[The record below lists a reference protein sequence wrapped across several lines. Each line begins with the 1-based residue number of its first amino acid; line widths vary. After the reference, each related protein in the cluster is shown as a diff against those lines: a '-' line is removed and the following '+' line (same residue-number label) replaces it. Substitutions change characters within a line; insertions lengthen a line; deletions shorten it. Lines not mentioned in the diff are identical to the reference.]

1 MLKNFLVLLYVAL
14 AWAIAILFVKVEEAT
29 IPPITI
35 MAGRAIL
42 AFITLFIV
50 ALITR
55 KDLAG
60 NFKHIG
66 SFLVFAILGITL
78 LWLCLAFGQEYISV
92 GLGSVMVTAMPL
104 VTFIILVLI
113 LRVEKFSA
121 VGLIGLLIG
130 ILGIALVIG
139 FKNILAGGS
148 TLLGALLMV
157 GGFGFL
163 AVNGVLA
170 GKWAKGIDAII
181 TTTYFLGLGAVM
193 LSALAF
199 IFESPMHVPWTKDT
213 ILSELALGII
223 STATG
228 YFGFYYLIHK
238 AGAYFTSFIF
248 YFIPIFGLLS
258 GHLFM
263 KEKVSVTQIIGVAIV
278 LIGVYLVNREK
289 FKKG

>member
-170 GKWAKGIDAII
+170 GKWAKGIDPII

-193 LSALAF
+193 LIALAC

>member
-1 MLKNFLVLLYVAL
+1 
-14 AWAIAILFVKVEEAT
+14 
-29 IPPITI
+29 
-35 MAGRAIL
+35 
-42 AFITLFIV
+42 
-50 ALITR
+50 
-55 KDLAG
+55 
-60 NFKHIG
+60 
-66 SFLVFAILGITL
+66 
-78 LWLCLAFGQEYISV
+78 
-92 GLGSVMVTAMPL
+92 
-104 VTFIILVLI
+104 
-113 LRVEKFSA
+113 
-121 VGLIGLLIG
+121 
-130 ILGIALVIG
+130 
-139 FKNILAGGS
+139 
-148 TLLGALLMV
+148 
-157 GGFGFL
+157 
-163 AVNGVLA
+163 
-170 GKWAKGIDAII
+170 
-181 TTTYFLGLGAVM
+181 M

>member
-170 GKWAKGIDAII
+170 GN
-181 TTTYFLGLGAVM
+181 GLRG
-193 LSALAF
+193 L
-199 IFESPMHVPWTKDT
+199 
-213 ILSELALGII
+213 ILS
-223 STATG
+223 
-228 YFGFYYLIHK
+228 
-238 AGAYFTSFIF
+238 
-248 YFIPIFGLLS
+248 
-258 GHLFM
+258 
-263 KEKVSVTQIIGVAIV
+263 
-278 LIGVYLVNREK
+278 
-289 FKKG
+289 

>member
-170 GKWAKGIDAII
+170 GKWAKGIDPII